1 MFRSFLT
8 AILALTQDATTRPAR
23 EIFSVIDKEVVSLT
37 ASIFNFAKAARG
49 ASADAKARPA
59 TMGLGFVDFGHW
71 YNHVGFGEMQWV
83 ELLSLKS
90 WPTGPTAQTSSE
102 LDAAAGLRDS
112 PDTTS
117 TARDHTH
124 VLMVELHTQRLQTN
138 IKFTALDMRRLSTFL
153 SCIDRGM
160 FQVRQIYARQT
171 KRLQLSSD
179 CLFLSW
185 HLQ

>member
-8 AILALTQDATTRPAR
+8 AIMALTQDATTRPAR

-37 ASIFNFAKAARG
+37 ASIFSFAKAARG
-49 ASADAKARPA
+49 ANAGAPARPA

-71 YNHVGFGEMQWV
+71 YNHIGFGEMQWV

-90 WPTGPTAQTSSE
+90 WPTGSIAQKSGPS
-102 LDAAAGLRDS
+102 AGPDIA
-112 PDTTS
+112 PDTG
-117 TARDHTH
+117 TAGDQSH
-124 VLMVELHTQRLQTN
+124 VLMIELHTQRLQTN

-160 FQVRQIYARQT
+160 FQVRQSRARHRAST
-171 KRLQLSSD
+171 
-179 CLFLSW
+179 FN
-185 HLQ
+185 